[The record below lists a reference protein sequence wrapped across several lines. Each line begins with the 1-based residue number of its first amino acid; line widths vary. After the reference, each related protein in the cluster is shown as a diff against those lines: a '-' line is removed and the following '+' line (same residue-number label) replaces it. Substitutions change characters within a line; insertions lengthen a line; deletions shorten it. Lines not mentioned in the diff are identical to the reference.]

1 MKLLYSLIFV
11 LAIFTIYSCKKEGS
25 YFPDSG
31 TGNKDTSS
39 VYSYSSLV
47 ATPDTIPV
55 GQIVDIYANA
65 TGKNLVY
72 TWSSSHAEIFGSGY
86 HIQCSAEPC
95 CIGNQKI
102 TCIVSD
108 GVHSVTK
115 YVVFNVSF

>member
-1 MKLLYSLIFV
+1 MKLLYSLIFLV
-11 LAIFTIYSCKKEGS
+11 TVFIINSCKKEGS
-25 YFPDSG
+25 YFPNSNS
-31 TGNKDTSS
+31 TNKDTSS
-39 VYSYSSLV
+39 VFSYTTLV

-115 YVVFNVSF
+115 FVVFNVSF